1 MFEFFIYQNQT
12 YIYMKQK
19 IKSFMILNTIK
30 YNLNK
35 KLILLYCDF
44 VGIYLRIN

>member
-1 MFEFFIYQNQT
+1 
-12 YIYMKQK
+12 MKQK

-44 VGIYLRIN
+44 VGIYLRMN